1 MSQRVSRYSSLNR
14 LTRWLVIVLAVEIIV
29 SLVTL
34 VSDTYQIRLI
44 TSIINYEYDYS
55 TAIGL
60 VQVNDQWQ
68 SVITE
73 IGLIVTIFSIVV
85 FLYWFYRAYRNLPAL
100 GATRL
105 KFSPKWVIVYFFIPI
120 LALWKP
126 FRALEEIYTISTN
139 EYSSRSTNSY
149 ILLIWWIIFIVSNMM
164 GFIMARGYT
173 SEPTPETVL
182 NYSNQDIVLQ
192 FLVIAANALFIFIA
206 KEISAKQDLKSHNI
220 PTVQ

>member
-1 MSQRVSRYSSLNR
+1 MSQKVSSYSSLNR
-14 LTRWLVIVLAVEIIV
+14 LTRWLVIVLAVEIVV
-29 SLVTL
+29 SLVTI
-34 VSDTYQIRLI
+34 VSDTYQIRLL
-44 TSIINYEYDYS
+44 TSIMNYEYDYS

-60 VQVNDQWQ
+60 AQVNDLWQ

-73 IGLIVTIFSIVV
+73 IVVIVTIFSIVV

-100 GATRL
+100 GVTRL
-105 KFSPKWVIVYFFIPI
+105 KFNPKWVIVYFFIPI

-139 EYSSRSTNSY
+139 DYSSRSTNSY
-149 ILLIWWIIFIVSNMM
+149 ILLIWWILFIVSNMM
-164 GFIMARGYT
+164 GFLMARGYT
-173 SEPTPETVL
+173 IEPTPETVL